1 MSVKAKITAV
11 FLIIAMFSGIISGC
25 GGGTGEGTDN
35 TMGNSSI
42 ESNTGNSQDGS
53 QWAEGTPMGRY
64 VEETV
69 EFPNG
74 IKLSGSGSSLYKLE
88 DGTLIIVDSGGSML
102 ESRDNGKN
110 WREAKKPWFAKLMAN
125 DGYIM
130 SVSVSSD
137 NIVAAVWAES
147 MEKDSGEEDLDTQ
160 LLVFKSD
167 GTEITADVELTEEDL
182 WIASAYVADTG
193 RIFAGTLSSNIYEI
207 KEDGS
212 SEKFITAEDGHPE
225 LIQFYDDLMFMDG
238 WGYDSLLIYDMDTD
252 EYIEDEV
259 LEEFIEKNYKGR
271 NSYSG
276 GYYDMF
282 FLPDNDNVIY
292 IAGDKG
298 LYRHVLG
305 GSVMEQIIDGNL
317 STFGNPAYSIA
328 GMVLLEDNEFL
339 VLFTEGKLVR
349 FTYNPDIPTVPTGKV
364 KVYSLQE
371 NATIRQAIS
380 LYQTA
385 NPAVYVE
392 YEIGMGESNSITRED
407 ALKSLNT
414 KVMAGDGPDV
424 LVLDNM
430 PVDSYIEKGLLM
442 DISPILDGMSGEDE
456 LFGNMVDAFRKE
468 GKIYAMPCEVQ
479 MPFILGR
486 GKDVTMMKDLEGIAD
501 GMETLRKNNPG
512 ANLVEIASEKGIMR
526 MFSMVSAPAWRTEK
540 GEIDK
545 AAIAEFL
552 IQTKRIYDA
561 QMDGLPEQDVWEWNE
576 TSEYYVRTL
585 GESMEDSDDIRMYEG
600 DVQFAGDLR
609 KLAMGSLLNAEEYA
623 RQISIP
629 TMEGFEDCEIIPMN
643 GQCSNV
649 FWARTLIGI
658 NEASK
663 EPAQA
668 EDFVRTVFGKENQM
682 NLLGGMAVNKAAL
695 LGDFENRKNKS
706 NDNIY
711 GSFTLS
717 NDDGLYVHIVIRV
730 PEEEEV
736 NDLVTWM
743 ESATTAYVEDD
754 TFENAVY
761 EEGIAYMQGAQS
773 LEDAVDQIEKKLAI
787 YLAE

>member
-1 MSVKAKITAV
+1 MLKSKKKITAV
-11 FLIIAMFSGIISGC
+11 FLLILMLSGIISGC
-25 GGGTGEGTDN
+25 GENKG
-35 TMGNSSI
+35 
-42 ESNTGNSQDGS
+42 
-53 QWAEGTPMGRY
+53 AAGTPMGRY

-69 EFPNG
+69 SFPDG
-74 IKLSGSGSSLYKLE
+74 ARLSGTGSSIYKLE
-88 DGTLIIVDSGGSML
+88 DGNLIIIDRGGLML

-110 WREAKKPWFAKLMAN
+110 WREVKKPWFTKLIAN
-125 DGYIM
+125 DDYIM
-130 SVSVSSD
+130 NVSVGPD
-137 NIVAAVWAES
+137 NTAAVVRVES
-147 MEKDSGEEDLDTQ
+147 TERGPQEEEEQGGEEQDGKEDSADLDTQ
-160 LLVFKSD
+160 MLVLKPD
-167 GTEITADVELTEEDL
+167 GTEITADVELTEEEL
-182 WIASAYVADTG
+182 WIRSAYVSDTG
-193 RIFAGTLSSNIYEI
+193 RIFASTHSSDIYEI

-212 SEKFITAEDGHPE
+212 SEKFMTAEDGRPE
-225 LIQFYDDLMFMDG
+225 LIQFYDNLMFMDG
-238 WGYDSLLIYDMDTD
+238 WGYDSLLIYDMDAD

-259 LEEFIEKNYKGR
+259 LEEFIEKNYNGR

-276 GYYDMF
+276 EYYDMF
-282 FLPDNDNVIY
+282 FLPDKDNVIY

-305 GSVMEQIIDGNL
+305 GSAMEQIIDGSL

-328 GMVLLEDNEFL
+328 GMVLLENNEFL

-364 KVYSLQE
+364 TVYSLQE
-371 NATIRQAIS
+371 NPTIRQAIS

-392 YEIGMGESNSITRED
+392 YEIGMGERNSVTRED

-414 KVMAGDGPDV
+414 RVMAGDGPDV
-424 LVLDNM
+424 FILDNM

-442 DISPILDGMSGEDE
+442 DISPVLDGMSGENE

-468 GKIYAMPCEVQ
+468 GQIYAMPCEVQ

-486 GKDVTMMKDLEGIAD
+486 GKDVTMMKDLEGVAD

-526 MFSMVSAPAWRTEK
+526 MFSMVSAPTWRTEK

-561 QMDGLPEQDVWEWNE
+561 QTDGLPEQAIWEWNE

-585 GESMEDSDDIRMYEG
+585 GESIEDSDDIRMYEG
-600 DVQFAGDLR
+600 DVQFAGDMR

-649 FWARTLIGI
+649 FWARTLVGI
-658 NEASK
+658 NAASK

-668 EDFVRTVFGKENQM
+668 EDFVKTVFGKENQM

-706 NDNIY
+706 KDNIY

-736 NDLVTWM
+736 NDLVAWM

-761 EEGIAYMQGAQS
+761 EEGIAYMQGSKS
-773 LEDAVDQIEKKLAI
+773 LEDAIDEIEKRLAI